1 MLVPI
6 LPGNFHASV
15 KDEGYGIHPILTRAV
30 EVTPENS
37 LSATLQMIS
46 NILFSAESVRISV
59 FSVLGFFFFLFF
71 WNEMNFYSDE
81 FQKINIGFRYKQID
95 LQMLQIYII
104 LHLSV

>member
-46 NILFSAESVRISV
+46 NFRLKVLELAYSV
-59 FSVLGFFFFLFF
+59 FLVFFSFFFY